1 MNPRTEW
8 SWRRT
13 QVNAFGM
20 ALEVVNAKVSH
31 ATSRVTQQ
39 PAAVSHPYSSG
50 FKGSSSSAVVLN
62 GLARKG
68 LHAVAQIGRYLGGQK
83 SPLFS

>member
-13 QVNAFGM
+13 QINAFGM

-31 ATSRVTQQ
+31 ATSRTTQQ
-39 PAAVSHPYSSG
+39 PAAVSHPGSSG
-50 FKGSSSSAVVLN
+50 FKASSSFIGVSVL
-62 GLARKG
+62 
-68 LHAVAQIGRYLGGQK
+68 
-83 SPLFS
+83 